1 MAKAPTYNK
10 AAVDKQ
16 LTKNGVVKPKAK
28 ALTHK
33 LLKGHQKTDES
44 AFAQDIVNFSAFAG
58 MYSDGAHAVFTGR
71 DGKTYKLQATGDR
84 PRKYYLNGVETAWD
98 EVKRLAGNQKIKP
111 WRGMEMNEDGAS
123 DAERNPSIERDKY
136 RNRHPGPSAAD
147 REKAQ
152 IDRDRKAGMNMDP
165 MDILKRRKERAMW
178 GESTSYE
185 KDMKADKPVVVK
197 GVKGAKSTPFTKK
210 FKNQA
215 AYEKWADSEA
225 ASDYEVSQVMNE
237 AVAVVKGDTDAWT
250 QGHVAG
256 KKGKGTNPH
265 KAGSKDAKEWDKG
278 FNHAK
283 KSIKESRN
291 LTEGVLDDQ
300 DDDGFMAKRQLY
312 DIAKYAVA
320 LHRMIQDT
328 DNLEP
333 WIQAKITTA
342 ADYIDTVKHY
352 LEYSD
357 VRDAEGTADTMG
369 PPEMADIDDVGATLD
384 TMIPKEEVME
394 YGDEDEGSEVYPE
407 DVLRWASNRG
417 VISNQAYD
425 EPTIELMAIAQDV
438 ADNIGPVTEIGS
450 SDISYWLRE
459 LVNIAQSTGIPL
471 DGPKAHLYE
480 SEIKASAIYKNM
492 LRELRG
498 KK

>member
-1 MAKAPTYNK
+1 MAKAPTAGKTPAYNK
-10 AAVDKQ
+10 ASVDKAI
-16 LTKNGVVKPKAK
+16 KADPRIKGKEAK
-28 ALTHK
+28 AIHR

-44 AFAQDIVNFSAFAG
+44 VGGPMDIVNFSMFAG

-71 DGKTYKLQATGDR
+71 DSKTHKLQATGGR
-84 PRKYYLNGVETAWD
+84 PRQYYIDGVETDWD
-98 EVKRLAGNQKIKP
+98 DVKRQVGNQKIKP
-111 WRGMEMNEDGAS
+111 WQGMEMNEDGAS

-147 REKAQ
+147 REKSQ

-165 MDILKRRKERAMW
+165 MDINKRRKERAMW
-178 GESTSYE
+178 GESR
-185 KDMKADKPVVVK
+185 KL
-197 GVKGAKSTPFTKK
+197 
-210 FKNQA
+210 N
-215 AYEKWADSEA
+215 
-225 ASDYEVSQVMNE
+225 
-237 AVAVVKGDTDAWT
+237 
-250 QGHVAG
+250 
-256 KKGKGTNPH
+256 
-265 KAGSKDAKEWDKG
+265 
-278 FNHAK
+278 
-283 KSIKESRN
+283 
-291 LTEGVLDDQ
+291 EGVLDDV

-328 DNLEP
+328 DSLEP

-352 LEYSD
+352 LEYNN
-357 VRDAEGTADTMG
+357 VRDAEGTADVMG

-394 YGDEDEGSEVYPE
+394 FGDEDEGTELAGA
-407 DVLRWASNRG
+407 DILRMMTQRG
-417 VISNQAYD
+417 IISPQQAMN
-425 EPTIELMAIAQDV
+425 PSHELDQA
-438 ADNIGPVTEIGS
+438 ADSFAFDLGPVYEIGS
-450 SDISYWLRE
+450 SDVSIWMRE
-459 LVNIAQSTGIPL
+459 FIAQYGAYVTL

-480 SEIKASAIYKNM
+480 SEIKAASIYKNM